1 MEKAFR
7 KLDYS
12 GQNIYIGLDTHLK
25 SWKTTIRV
33 GDRFYKTFSQ
43 DPEAIVLSN
52 YLKKN
57 FPGGT
62 YYSAYEASFSGF
74 KAHRELTK
82 LGINNIVVN
91 PADIPTTDKERKQ
104 KEDARDSRKIA
115 EQLAASNLV
124 GIHIPDI
131 EMEGDRSLLRFRK
144 TLTKEIARNKVR
156 VKSFLYYHGVVVPHQ
171 FSKTTNWSKRFIA
184 WLETLDLPS
193 ASAKATLET
202 IIELVLFLRKKHLEV
217 LKQIKFLSQQDTY
230 KTNVGLLVSIPGIGL
245 ITAMTFLTEIEDVSR
260 FKTLDKLCAYVGL
273 VPMTNSSGE
282 SESVGGITKRQNK
295 VLRSMLIE
303 SSWMAIRNDPA
314 LMLAYQKLIM
324 RMKPSKAIIRI
335 AKKMINRIRYV
346 LKSQTPYVKAVV
358 E

>member
-1 MEKAFR
+1 MEKTVTR
-7 KLDYS
+7 LDYS

-25 SWKTTIRV
+25 NWKTTIRV
-33 GDRFYKTFSQ
+33 GDTFYKTFSQ

-57 FPGGT
+57 FPGGS

-82 LGINNIVVN
+82 LGITNIVVN

-131 EMEGDRSLLRFRK
+131 EVEGDRSLLRFRK

-156 VKSFLYYHGVVVPHQ
+156 VKSFLYYHGVVIPNR
-171 FSKTTNWSKRFIA
+171 FSKITNWSRQFTS
-184 WLETLDLPS
+184 WLKSLYLATD
-193 ASAKATLET
+193 SAKATLAS
-202 IIELVLFLRKKHLEV
+202 IIDLVLYLRAKHLEV
-217 LKQIKFLSQQDTY
+217 LKLIRALSKQDRY
-230 KTNVGLLVSIPGIGL
+230 CTNVELLISIPGIGL
-245 ITAMTFLTEIEDVSR
+245 ITAMTFLTEVEDITR
-260 FKTLDKLCAYVGL
+260 FKNLDKLCSYIGL

-282 SESVGGITKRQNK
+282 HDSIGHITKRQNK
-295 VLRSMLIE
+295 VLRSMIIE

-314 LMLAYQKLIM
+314 LMLAYQKLIT

-346 LKSQTPYVKAVV
+346 LKHQTPYVNAVV
-358 E
+358 Q

>member
-1 MEKAFR
+1 MENTVK

-33 GDRFYKTFSQ
+33 GDTFYKTFSQ
-43 DPEAIVLSN
+43 DPEATVLSK
-52 YLKKN
+52 YLRKH

-74 KAHRELTK
+74 KAHRELTR

-115 EQLAASNLV
+115 EQLSASNLV
-124 GIHIPDI
+124 GIHVPDI
-131 EMEGDRSLLRFRK
+131 DTEGDRSLIRFRK

-156 VKSFLYYHGVVVPHQ
+156 VKSFLYYHGIVIPPE
-171 FSKTTNWSKRFIA
+171 FSKTTNWSRRFIT
-184 WLETLDLPS
+184 WLEALDLPTT
-193 ASAKATLET
+193 SAKSTLDK
-202 IIELVLFLRKKHLEV
+202 IIELVLFLRTKQVEV
-217 LKQIKFLSQQDTY
+217 LRQIKVLSQQEPY
-230 KTNVGLLVSIPGIGL
+230 KTNVSLLVSIPGIGL
-245 ITAMTFLTEIEDVSR
+245 ITAMTFLTEIEDISR
-260 FKTLDKLCAYVGL
+260 FKTLDKLCAYIGL

-282 SESVGGITKRQNK
+282 SENVGGITKRQNK
-295 VLRSMLIE
+295 ALRSMIVE
-303 SSWMAIRNDPA
+303 SSWIAIRNDPA
-314 LMLAYQKLIM
+314 LMLAYQKLII
-324 RMKPSKAIIRI
+324 RMKPNKAIIRI
-335 AKKMINRIRYV
+335 AKKMINRIRSV
-346 LKSQTPYVKAVV
+346 LKKQTPYVKAVV

>member
-1 MEKAFR
+1 MEKTVK

-25 SWKTTIRV
+25 SWKATIRV
-33 GDRFYKTFSQ
+33 GDTFYKTYSQ
-43 DPEAIVLSN
+43 DPEAIVLFN

-57 FPGGT
+57 FPGGN

-82 LGINNIVVN
+82 LGIKNIVVN

-115 EQLAASNLV
+115 EQLSASNLV

-131 EMEGDRSLLRFRK
+131 AIEGDRSLVRFRK

-156 VKSFLYYHGVVVPHQ
+156 VKSFLYYHGIVIPTQ
-171 FSKTTNWSKRFIA
+171 FSKTTNWSRRFIT
-184 WLETLDLPS
+184 WLETLELS
-193 ASAKATLET
+193 TKSVKATLDT
-202 IIELVLFLRKKHLEV
+202 IIELVLFLREKHLEV
-217 LKQIKFLSQQDTY
+217 LRQIKILSQQEPY
-230 KTNVGLLVSIPGIGL
+230 KTNVALLVSIPGIGL

-260 FKTLDKLCAYVGL
+260 FKTLDKLCAYIGL

-282 SESVGGITKRQNK
+282 SESIGGITKRQNK
-295 VLRSMLIE
+295 VLRSMIVE
-303 SSWMAIRNDPA
+303 SCWVAIRNDPA
-314 LMLAYQKLIM
+314 LMLAYQKLIV

-335 AKKMINRIRYV
+335 AKKIINRIRYV
-346 LKSQTPYVKAVV
+346 LKNQTPYVKAVV